1 MRDGLAGE
9 NPLLMK
15 HPQNCA
21 FRKEQPP
28 LGVFATPA
36 PGVSATSPPGFSLT
50 PPPGGCVPMMI
61 RKRLP
66 RTCKE

>member
-15 HPQNCA
+15 HPRNCV

-36 PGVSATSPPGFSLT
+36 PGAPAT
-50 PPPGGCVPMMI
+50 PPPGGCASP
-61 RKRLP
+61 
-66 RTCKE
+66 

>member
-15 HPQNCA
+15 HPRNWV

-28 LGVFATPA
+28 GVFATPA
-36 PGVSATSPPGFSLT
+36 PGASATPH
-50 PPPGGCVPMMI
+50 PGGCASP
-61 RKRLP
+61 
-66 RTCKE
+66 